1 MPTVARHADPAGFE
15 RGLRAFFE
23 YRDLGV
29 QGETAGGYGAHV
41 IRAIPG
47 EHAEAKWHCHR
58 LDFQFVVVLRGWV
71 RFEYEDIG
79 EVLLQAGSTVLQP
92 PMVKHREVEH
102 SDDLE
107 LIEITSPAEFE
118 TLLVEPPG
126 ATPGTHPA

>member
-1 MPTVARHADPAGFE
+1 MPTVVRHADAAGFE

-29 QGETAGGYGAHV
+29 RAETAGGFGAHV

-47 EHAEAKWHCHR
+47 EHPEPKWHRHQ

-71 RFEYEDIG
+71 RFEYEDAG

-92 PMVKHREVEH
+92 PMVRHREVAH

-118 TLLVEPPG
+118 TLPG
-126 ATPGTHPA
+126 

>member
-1 MPTVARHADPAGFE
+1 MGTVVRHADAEGFD

-29 QGETAGGYGAHV
+29 KGEGTAGGFGAHV
-41 IRAIPG
+41 IRAVPG
-47 EHAEAKWHCHR
+47 EHPEPKWHQHR

-71 RFEYEDIG
+71 RFEYEDAG

-92 PMVKHREVEH
+92 PMVKHREIAH

-107 LIEITSPAEFE
+107 LIEITQPAEFE
-118 TLLVEPPG
+118 TILG
-126 ATPGTHPA
+126 